1 MFFLCSPSVCL
12 LPTSGTLKSPQLAGE
27 GRPASEQGVRPRV
40 PRERAQCPQGLGL
53 VMRKDDMIR
62 SVSGSCQSGPVKAGP
77 RAAGPGWSGCRR
89 MCRKY
94 GQRAVVAST
103 GMCEGDRQEVP
114 ASLAHTAHC
123 TAWSIWTVFGLK
135 GSPFIVIWG
144 RSIGLVCEGS
154 L

>member
-1 MFFLCSPSVCL
+1 MRQDQA
-12 LPTSGTLKSPQLAGE
+12 GQAAGE
-27 GRPASEQGVRPRV
+27 
-40 PRERAQCPQGLGL
+40 
-53 VMRKDDMIR
+53 
-62 SVSGSCQSGPVKAGP
+62 
-77 RAAGPGWSGCRR
+77 

-103 GMCEGDRQEVP
+103 GMCEGDRQKVR

-123 TAWSIWTVFGLK
+123 TSRSIWAVFGLK

-154 L
+154 VKEVAGNIGLDLDGL